1 MEWLWIILGAV
12 LIGAGI
18 IGCLLPILPGPPL
31 SYLGILC
38 LQLLEKPRFESGFLL
53 IWAGIVLVVVVL
65 DYIIPVYGTKRM
77 GGSRRG
83 VIGSLIGLLVGI
95 FIFPP
100 FGIIIGPA
108 LGALIGESIGGKEGK
123 NPMKAAIGSFLG
135 FMTGVFLKLL
145 VSGFLTMY
153 YITNLKIH
161 NC

>member
-1 MEWLWIILGAV
+1 MEWLWIILGTV

-38 LQLLEKPRFESGFLL
+38 LQLLDKPRFESRFLL

-65 DYIIPVYGTKRM
+65 DYVIPVYGTKKM

-83 VIGSLIGLLVGI
+83 VLGSLIGLLAGI
-95 FIFPP
+95 FLFPP

-108 LGALIGESIGGKEGK
+108 LGALIGESIGGREGK
-123 NPMKAAIGSFLG
+123 NPMKAAIGSFVG

-153 YITNLKIH
+153 FITNLKDP
-161 NC
+161 